1 MAMKLIVGAALL
13 ACTAVSTLATSSP
26 TLAQGVYGARYY
38 GYYDYAPVPFRQ
50 ARRSH
55 NFYGP
60 VATPERSTAAAQA
73 RALGP
78 AAAWEL
84 AHNASSAAGVNG
96 AIEDLAP
103 VEFPRMGV
111 PQHATWSFRTRQ

>member
-60 VATPERSTAAAQA
+60 VATPDVDRGGPGPRVGAGSGMGIGAQ
-73 RALGP
+73 R
-78 AAAWEL
+78 
-84 AHNASSAAGVNG
+84 
-96 AIEDLAP
+96 
-103 VEFPRMGV
+103 
-111 PQHATWSFRTRQ
+111 